1 MRPLLVFVCFLL
13 FDTPAGLE
21 AFLCCP
27 RAVVAG
33 GDLRGLNN
41 SGGGVRLASP
51 VTCDL
56 VFMRVVVAAA
66 VGTFLLPR
74 GRLGLGGASGV
85 GSRGVGSRGVGSRG
99 VGPRAPGLEAPREA
113 LEPRD
118 TGPGCAA

>member
-1 MRPLLVFVCFLL
+1 MAG
-13 FDTPAGLE
+13 PA
-21 AFLCCP
+21 LC
-27 RAVVAG
+27 
-33 GDLRGLNN
+33 GLNN
-41 SGGGVRLASP
+41 SGGGVRALSP

-74 GRLGLGGASGV
+74 EGLGLGGASGV
-85 GSRGVGSRGVGSRG
+85 GSRGVGSGGVR
-99 VGPRAPGLEAPREA
+99 PRAPGLEAPREA